1 MYRPENQQF
10 IYRLTAPAP
19 PQGGHGGVFA
29 GYKYYPIQTGNG
41 FLDILKGVFKFLAP
55 IGLSA
60 AGGMLR
66 GLAEKRDQ
74 GATWKD
80 AAKAGLRA
88 AGGDAVRSFGNQVEK
103 NPRLKAMSDDLGHR
117 IADAV
122 KEEREQKQQSGS
134 GKRRAKKRK
143 QGGGGGG
150 GGGVK
155 RQRRSAPTVYK
166 RRTVGS
172 RGPTRF
178 PAAAADA
185 NF

>member
-10 IYRLTAPAP
+10 VYRLTTPA

-55 IGLSA
+55 VGLRA

-88 AGGDAVRSFGNQVEK
+88 AGGDAVRSFGN
-103 NPRLKAMSDDLGHR
+103 
-117 IADAV
+117 
-122 KEEREQKQQSGS
+122 
-134 GKRRAKKRK
+134 
-143 QGGGGGG
+143 
-150 GGGVK
+150 
-155 RQRRSAPTVYK
+155 
-166 RRTVGS
+166 
-172 RGPTRF
+172 
-178 PAAAADA
+178 
-185 NF
+185 

>member
-10 IYRLTAPAP
+10 VYRLTTPA
-19 PQGGHGGVFA
+19 PQGGHGGVFS

-41 FLDILKGVFKFLAP
+41 FLDILKGIFKFLAP
-55 IGLSA
+55 VGLSA

-122 KEEREQKQQSGS
+122 QEEREQKQKQQTGS
-134 GKRRAKKRK
+134 GRRGAKKRK
-143 QGGGGGG
+143 QGGGGG
-150 GGGVK
+150 VATK
-155 RQRRSAPTVYK
+155 RQRRAPTVYK
-166 RRTVGS
+166 RTVG
-172 RGPTRF
+172 RGPVRF
-178 PAAAADA
+178 PETT